1 LIQNNIA
8 FVRKSLEIVKETLD
22 HSANME
28 KYFID
33 SINKTLLSHIPPR
46 KIKTITKQQAIVDL
60 EKGLD
65 HLEIVLKI
73 GMIENFF
80 DIYRQLENFS
90 LIPRNILVRAYLD
103 NNIWQ
108 NNTFFGQIKTKDLAL
123 NALEEFMI
131 VKGKEI
137 VSNPEVSKFIQN
149 SQNLLEE
156 LFASNLRSRTKQRRE
171 AVKLY
176 QHINVFAHDA
186 VLLFPLFYS
195 LVHHR
200 SNFIRQR

>member
-1 LIQNNIA
+1 MIQNNIA

>member
-1 LIQNNIA
+1 
-8 FVRKSLEIVKETLD
+8 
-22 HSANME
+22 ME